1 MGRISAWLVM
11 LGLALVAAGP
21 ASAAALPP
29 MLTLPLS
36 ADPLPSVS
44 APPPV
49 SAPPLA
55 SFQIARSENT
65 SIWGQS
71 PEPTAVVLMA
81 TGLAGLVILGHRE
94 FV

>member
-1 MGRISAWLVM
+1 
-11 LGLALVAAGP
+11 
-21 ASAAALPP
+21 

-44 APPPV
+44 APP
-49 SAPPLA
+49 LA
-55 SFQIARSENT
+55 SFQLSSSE
-65 SIWGQS
+65 SVSVWGQP

-81 TGLAGLVILGHRE
+81 TGLAGLVVLGHRE